1 MEEKILICDDEEG
14 MRLYLGKILRNWN
27 YQVESFAEPEK
38 LLRWANETDASGS
51 LLLLDIKMAQL
62 DGIEVLRRIKQL
74 RPTLPVVMMT
84 GHGTIESAVEAMKL
98 GAYDY
103 LSKPFPQEKLLAMV
117 RHCLE
122 AERLREENNILKQE
136 IKAHHIPG
144 PPVFQSSRFGE
155 TLQMAQDVA
164 DSDAA
169 ILILGESGTGKELI
183 ASSIHYASLRADQ
196 RFLTV
201 NCAALS
207 ETLLES
213 QLFGHLKGAFT
224 GATQAQKGLLEEA
237 DGGTL
242 FLDEIGELSPALQ
255 AKLLRVL
262 QFGELLPVGSTKPRQ
277 VDVRF
282 LAATNKNLEQEIARG
297 NFRED
302 LFYRINVIS
311 LELPPLRERVED
323 IEPLAKHFLDQM
335 AHKLRYPVPVIK
347 PATMAAMQNYHWPGN
362 VRELENVISRCAI
375 LSRGNPIGV
384 DLLPFNT
391 DPSSQL
397 QLSPDAPF
405 SLREA
410 ERLQVLRALE
420 QTDWNKKRAA
430 QLLETSRKTLDRKIR
445 EYDLVQDLTTDR

>member
-1 MEEKILICDDEEG
+1 MDEKILICDDEEG

-27 YQVESFAEPEK
+27 YQVESFAEPEM
-38 LLRWANETDASGS
+38 LLRWANETESVGS
-51 LLLLDIKMAQL
+51 LLLLDIKMAQM
-62 DGIEVLRRIKQL
+62 DGIEALRRIKQL
-74 RPTLPVVMMT
+74 RPALPVVMMT

-103 LSKPFPQEKLLAMV
+103 LTKPFPQEKLLAMV

-122 AERLREENNILKQE
+122 AQRLREENNILKRE
-136 IKAHHIPG
+136 IREHHIPA

-155 TLQMAQDVA
+155 VLQMAQDVA

-183 ASSIHYASLRADQ
+183 ASSIHYASRRAEQ

-224 GATQAQKGLLEEA
+224 GATQTQKGLLEEA

-262 QFGELLPVGSTKPRQ
+262 QFGEVLPVGSTKPRQ

-282 LAATNKNLEQEIARG
+282 LAATNKKLEQEIVKG

-311 LELPPLRERVED
+311 LELPPLRDRVED
-323 IEPLAKHFLDQM
+323 IEPLARHFLDRM
-335 AHKLRYPVPVIK
+335 ATKLRYPLPLIQ
-347 PATMAAMQNYHWPGN
+347 PAAMAAMQRYHWPGN

-375 LSRGNPIGV
+375 LSRGNPIGTE
-384 DLLPFNT
+384 LLPFNT
-391 DPSSQL
+391 AAASHL
-397 QLSPDAPF
+397 QLPPDSPF
-405 SLREA
+405 TLREA
-410 ERLQVLRALE
+410 EKLQVLRALE
-420 QTDWNKKRAA
+420 QTAWNKKQAA
-430 QLLETSRKTLDRKIR
+430 QLLETSRKTLDRKIK
-445 EYDLVQDLTTDR
+445 EYHLSQDSSADR